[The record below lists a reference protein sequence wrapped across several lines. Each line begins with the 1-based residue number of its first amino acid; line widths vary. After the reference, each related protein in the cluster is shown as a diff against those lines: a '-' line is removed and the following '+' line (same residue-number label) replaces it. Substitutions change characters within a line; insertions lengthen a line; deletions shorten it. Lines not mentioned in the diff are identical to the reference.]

1 MVSSSQKIILF
12 LVVAISAGCIPANK
26 SIHMVSPL
34 MIGPS
39 KEPTVS
45 PAPEPPK
52 PAPKTFFQQV
62 DLTIPLTLPDTTKG
76 ELNAEVFRPEKQAVP
91 KTLVIIVPGAGN
103 ISRKGEAAGDGIDS
117 YPQPVDVSTI
127 WARALVERGYFVVS
141 YDKRTCTKK
150 VSTLCQ
156 NNSQKDIESDG
167 IIALARDLDQ
177 VYQYIKSKLS
187 LKNNEVRLMLLTST
201 QGAQVVSLS
210 ESAKEA
216 SGIIL
221 LSPIIGSLEDM
232 WVDGLTRGFES
243 TTDFNR
249 KNRLGNQ
256 KESMKGFFTSLK
268 AGQFPDGAIIRGAS
282 VQFWRTWVEAST
294 KTVPQLLNNKRPTLA
309 LFSDK
314 DVFATPRMLEDLKKA
329 TRTQKNFLVKNLSQF
344 DRNFVSEN
352 SVAPSVIEEVVRFV
366 EGVPAKAL

>member
-1 MVSSSQKIILF
+1 MLSSLQKIVLF
-12 LVVAISAGCIPANK
+12 LIVAITGACIPANK
-26 SIHMVSPL
+26 NIHMVSPL

-39 KEPTVS
+39 QES
-45 PAPEPPK
+45 SASSAPMPPK
-52 PAPKTFFQQV
+52 PAPRTFFQQV
-62 DLTIPLTLPDTTKG
+62 DLTIPLTLPDGKG

-91 KTLVIIVPGAGN
+91 KTLVIIVPGSGN

-117 YPQPVDVSTI
+117 YPEAVDVSTI
-127 WARALVERGYFVVS
+127 WAKALVDRGYFVLS

-177 VYQYIKSKLS
+177 VYQHIKSKLS

-221 LSPIIGSLEDM
+221 LSPIIGSLESM

-294 KTVPQLLNNKRPTLA
+294 KTVPNLLKNNTQTLA
-309 LFSDK
+309 VFSDK
-314 DVFATPRMLEDLKKA
+314 DVFATPHMLDDLKKV
-329 TRTQKNFLVKNLSQF
+329 TRTQKTFLVKSFSQF
-344 DRNFVSEN
+344 DRNFVTEN

-366 EGVPAKAL
+366 EGIPAKAL